1 MRIPMRGSAMD
12 QPAAGLQIL
21 YEKFL
26 TSYSNIGREFY
37 KYI

>member
-26 TSYSNIGREFY
+26 TVIIGREFY